1 MLPKTVSA
9 KEDFKIL
16 LLKAWNSKLPLLL
29 SPFHPQVLIREDYA
43 SRVELAFLLSDHADA
58 APVPLRF
65 RHDGDRME
73 LSRDDLM
80 VESSEWKRVP
90 DIASARAE
98 MDAFL
103 ADFDYAR

>member
-1 MLPKTVSA
+1 MLPNAVTP
-9 KEDFKIL
+9 KEDFKIH
-16 LLKAWNSKLPLLL
+16 LLKAWHSKLPLLL
-29 SPFHPQVLIREDYA
+29 SPFHPQVLIREDHS

-58 APVPLRF
+58 PPIPLRF

-80 VESSEWKRVP
+80 VETGEWKRVP